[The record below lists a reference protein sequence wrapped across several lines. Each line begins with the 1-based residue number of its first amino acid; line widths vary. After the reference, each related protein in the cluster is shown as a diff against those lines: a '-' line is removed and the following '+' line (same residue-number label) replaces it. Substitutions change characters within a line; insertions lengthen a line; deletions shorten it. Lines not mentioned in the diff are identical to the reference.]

1 MKIFAVIMSI
11 LIVLYL
17 IGNITFKIM
26 FDPKS
31 RRPDINKMGRKEG
44 ADMQGGFPS
53 VWLEGNENVKDA
65 YIESVDEIKL
75 HAVYTKKDERHD
87 WAIILH
93 GYTSEG
99 ARYAAYA
106 EHYFEKGYN
115 FLLPDARAHGKSQGQ
130 FIGMGWPD
138 RLDLIEWC
146 KFIIDTDPKA
156 EIIIHGM
163 SMGAATALHAC
174 GEKLPQQVKL
184 IISDSAFPSTGK
196 VMRHQ
201 IKHTMH
207 LPEFPL
213 LDLAD
218 LVCRMKCGYSFLHD
232 GNTAE
237 AVAKASVPVFFI
249 HGRKDN
255 FVPIAMH
262 EEIYAACNSPKDRL
276 IIDEGHV
283 MGRFK
288 QEELY
293 WQNIDAFI
301 AKHRQGV

>member
-1 MKIFAVIMSI
+1 MKIIAVILSI
-11 LIVLYL
+11 LIALYL

-31 RRPDINKMGRKEG
+31 RRPDINKMGKKEG

-53 VWLEGNENVKDA
+53 DWMEENQNCEDV
-65 YIESVDEIKL
+65 YIESADGLKL
-75 HAVYTKKDERHD
+75 HAVRAVQKDIHD
-87 WAIILH
+87 WVIILH

-106 EHYFEKGYN
+106 GHYFERGYN
-115 FLLPDARAHGKSQGQ
+115 ILLPDARAHGKSQGQ

-138 RLDLIEWC
+138 RLDLLEWC
-146 KFIIDTDPKA
+146 KYIIGLDERS

-174 GEKLPQQVKL
+174 GEALPQQVKL

-201 IKHTMH
+201 IRHTMH

-218 LVCRMKCGYSFLHD
+218 IVCRMKCGYSFLHD

-237 AVAKASVPVFFI
+237 AVAKAKVPIFFI

-255 FVPIAMH
+255 FVPLAMH
-262 EEIYAACNSPKDRL
+262 EEIYAACTSPKDRL
-276 IIDEGHV
+276 LIDEGHV

-293 WQNIDAFI
+293 WQSIETFI
-301 AKHRQGV
+301 AKHKQAV